1 MSACL
6 ALAALG
12 LVGAASSFSTV
23 AAPAPATA
31 SASPETFT
39 SAGTA
44 SPEVDP
50 AVAATASSTA
60 TPTAH
65 PTPSP
70 TPSPSPSPYVVS
82 EVRVN
87 AGTEPSVSAS
97 PFDPSLVAVISQNIN
112 WSKNCSVP
120 VLSVSHNAGATW
132 ATAKPPLGGT
142 CQDMHAVV
150 AWGPGPTSGSSRLWA
165 ANAIS
170 VTGGVALSVT
180 HSDNAGASWS
190 ARYTQKFTRPWV
202 GCYPSIAVDNS
213 PSSPNFGAV
222 YLAYNWLPSPMGVGI
237 SVIATR
243 DGTNWVHTE
252 IPAVGQPGY
261 PYTWRFGD
269 RVAVGPDGSAYVAF
283 WENDMRFWDSDD
295 MFNQGWSGNIGRTGY
310 ATARLHLGST
320 LTADPPVWSI
330 DQVPAPSAAFDPGSQ
345 SSLAVSDGG
354 ELWMVVNDTPAT
366 AGTIRIGRSGDD
378 GASWTWRTLD
388 VPGKESFKGSLAL
401 ADD

>member
-1 MSACL
+1 MVQHRGRPRGSLGLSPQVTIAVLMSACL

-243 DGTNWVHTE
+243 DGTTWSHTE

-283 WENDMRFWDSDD
+283 WENDMRFWDSGD

-320 LTADPPVWSI
+320 VTADPPVWSI
-330 DQVPAPSAAFDPGSQ
+330 DQVPAPSAAFDP
-345 SSLAVSDGG
+345 
-354 ELWMVVNDTPAT
+354 
-366 AGTIRIGRSGDD
+366 
-378 GASWTWRTLD
+378 
-388 VPGKESFKGSLAL
+388 
-401 ADD
+401 